1 MWLPEKMFCGHV
13 GLNIHML
20 SPASAILRMD
30 DGKSLKAKN
39 NLCRLISN
47 RAMRTSFKILGIFSK
62 SSQTIIS
69 ICLTFLGLLF
79 ITFIIARVVPIDPVI
94 AIVGDR
100 ATPDIYNKVYKEL
113 GLDLPIYKQ
122 FYNYIAKIF
131 SGDLGMSI
139 LTGQPVL
146 DDIRQFFPATLE
158 LSTIATII
166 GVLFGV
172 PLGVFAAIRK
182 GRWPDHVIRLFSLVG
197 YSVPIFW
204 LGLIA
209 LLVFYAKLD
218 LVAGPGRLDIGFEFM
233 VEPVTGLIL
242 VDSIMAGEWGVFF
255 NALSHII
262 LPAFLLG
269 YFSLAYISR
278 MTRSFMLE
286 QLNQEYI
293 TTARVKGMSEFKVI
307 WIHALGNIMVP
318 LITVIA
324 LSYGYLL
331 EGAVLTETIF
341 AWPGL
346 GMYITNSLFSADM
359 SAVLGGTIVVGCVF
373 VGINLFSDV
382 LYKYFDRR
390 TR

>member
-1 MWLPEKMFCGHV
+1 MRSGYLKKATK
-13 GLNIHML
+13 LLQILL
-20 SPASAILRMD
+20 S
-30 DGKSLKAKN
+30 
-39 NLCRLISN
+39 
-47 RAMRTSFKILGIFSK
+47 
-62 SSQTIIS
+62 II
-69 ICLTFLGLLF
+69 LTFLGLLF
-79 ITFIIARVVPIDPVI
+79 ITFVIARVVPIDPVI

-100 ATPDIYNKVYKEL
+100 ATPEIYEKVRQEL
-113 GLDLPIYKQ
+113 GLDLPLYVQ
-122 FYNYIAKIF
+122 FYNYIVKTV
-131 SGDLGMSI
+131 SGDLGVSV

-146 DDIRQFFPATLE
+146 EDIRQFFPATLE

-172 PLGVFAAIRK
+172 PLGVIAAVKK
-182 GRWPDHVIRLFSLVG
+182 GRWPDHIIRLFSLVG

-218 LVAGPGRLDIGFEFM
+218 IVAGPGRLDIGYEFL
-233 VEPVTGLIL
+233 VEPITGLIL
-242 VDSIMAGEWGVFF
+242 IDSIIADEWEVFF
-255 NALSHII
+255 NAVSHIL
-262 LPAFLLG
+262 LPSFLLG

-293 TTARVKGMSEFKVI
+293 TTARVKGISEFKVI
-307 WIHALGNIMVP
+307 WRHALGNIMVP
-318 LITVIA
+318 LVTVVA

-359 SAVLGGTIVVGCVF
+359 PAVLGGTIVVGCVF
-373 VGINLFSDV
+373 VGINIFSDI
-382 LYKYFDRR
+382 LYKVFDRR